1 LTKYL
6 GELRERGLIN
16 EIADGD
22 TKYFEVT
29 KKGKEFMKEV
39 ERAQAF
45 VGAFGLDI

>member
-1 LTKYL
+1 M
-6 GELRERGLIN
+6 IN

-39 ERAQAF
+39 ARAQAF
-45 VGAFGLDI
+45 VGALGLDI